1 MGFASNG
8 KKCQINIVLS
18 YAGLLSMAVAQVCD
32 MLKILNLDEY
42 IHVIEKESV
51 DGAMLS
57 FLNMEG
63 LAQLGI
69 TNVLHAAK
77 ILGQVAKLKHDF

>member
-1 MGFASNG
+1 M
-8 KKCQINIVLS
+8 
-18 YAGLLSMAVAQVCD
+18 
-32 MLKILNLDEY
+32 KILNLDEY

>member
-1 MGFASNG
+1 M
-8 KKCQINIVLS
+8 NIVLS
-18 YAGLLSMAVAQVCD
+18 YAGLLSMTVAQVCD

-77 ILGQVAKLKHDF
+77 ILDQVANLKHDY